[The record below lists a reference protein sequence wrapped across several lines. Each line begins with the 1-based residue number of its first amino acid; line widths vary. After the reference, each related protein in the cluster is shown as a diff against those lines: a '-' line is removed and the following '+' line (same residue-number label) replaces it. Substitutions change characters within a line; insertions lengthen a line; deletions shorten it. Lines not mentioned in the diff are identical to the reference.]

1 MIYIIVNP
9 KLRLLH
15 APNISKVVAIKKKMY
30 AQNIGGLGEYHIN
43 IRAANTFDIIPA
55 TSQQNRKGLDL

>member
-1 MIYIIVNP
+1 MIYITVNP
-9 KLRLLH
+9 KLLLLQ
-15 APNISKVVAIKKKMY
+15 APNINRAVAIKKKMY

-43 IRAANTFDIIPA
+43 TNAAITLETIPS